1 VINLYLLEYALN
13 SILREKLKSLFI
25 VTVFTLLVF
34 LLSSVFFI
42 TSSIKYELDST
53 LDALPEII
61 VQNQQ
66 ASRTIDIDTNVADKI
81 LNIAGVSNATPR
93 VWGYYY
99 FKNEDVYFTLVG
111 IDEFEKPYKKSLQNA
126 IKLFDSKHTDAML
139 VGNGVFKMLKKH
151 YYKEYLNFI
160 KPDGSLK
167 KIYIDGVFDTKTA
180 LESNDIIVMSN
191 ENVRDIFGIDE
202 TKATDIVVKIPNK
215 NEINTIAY
223 KIKTLYPNARVIT
236 KEDIKVSYQNIF
248 DYKSGLFLAL
258 FVVSIFTFFIIIY
271 DKTSGATSEQKR
283 EVGILKALGWR
294 VDDVLKEKF
303 YEGFILSFFSYMLGV
318 MLSAFYVYI
327 LKAPFLRDIFI
338 GYSNLKPP
346 FELVFIFN
354 FQSLFIVFLLSVPIY
369 IFATIIPSWK
379 IATKDADEV
388 MR

>member
-1 VINLYLLEYALN
+1 MINLYLLEYALN